1 MAEDTKAVDEKAV
14 DEQADELDEFVEWHD
29 AGNRY
34 RGSRYG
40 SAYKAYVL
48 KWLAAEA
55 DYVAVTG
62 HPDAQT
68 TDTPQPLVPDEVQA
82 PNDETPND
90 EAPADA
96 AAGDSAQGAGE
107 PAEAAQT
114 VARARELRRRGRA

>member
-1 MAEDTKAVDEKAV
+1 MAEDTKAVEEKTVDEKT
-14 DEQADELDEFVEWHD
+14 DELDEFVEWHD

-48 KWLAAEA
+48 KWLGAEA

-68 TDTPQPLVPDEVQA
+68 DTPQAPDEVQA
-82 PNDETPND
+82 PTGETPND
-90 EAPADA
+90 ESPADA
-96 AAGDSAQGAGE
+96 SAGDSAQSAGE

-114 VARARELRRRGRA
+114 VAREPRRRGRA